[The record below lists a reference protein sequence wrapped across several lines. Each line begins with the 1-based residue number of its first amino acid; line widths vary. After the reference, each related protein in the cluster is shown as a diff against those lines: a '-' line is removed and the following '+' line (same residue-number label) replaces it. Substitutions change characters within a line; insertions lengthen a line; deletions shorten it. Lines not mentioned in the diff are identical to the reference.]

1 MFNHH
6 KKLIPKE
13 IAMTNNNYNTK
24 GRKFNHLNYENRKL
38 IEKLLS
44 KNVSKKEIAELL
56 EISRS
61 TLYNELKR
69 GTVIQLNSDLT
80 EYKKYFA
87 ETGQLVY
94 EKNRNNSKK
103 PYKFTK
109 AINFIEDVEKEIIEN
124 KLSPDSACGK
134 LKRTN
139 KYEETVC
146 FKTIY
151 NYIDLG
157 LSKVKNIDLILKVKI
172 NHHKNKIRK
181 NRRIMGDS
189 IENRPEIINNRKE
202 IGHWEIDTVIGKREK
217 GSVLLTID
225 ERATRKRIIVKI
237 KDKTATS
244 VMEGLQKT
252 FSRFKEPEKVFKSIT
267 SDNGSEFAEL
277 TQLSSV
283 HIYYTHPY
291 TSWER
296 GTNEKQ
302 NSLIRRFLPKGT
314 SFDDIDDEVIER
326 IQEWINNFPRK
337 MFGYATSN
345 ELFKEEM
352 NKIGISV

>member
-1 MFNHH
+1 
-6 KKLIPKE
+6 
-13 IAMTNNNYNTK
+13 MTNNNYNTK
-24 GRKFNHLNYENRKL
+24 ERKFNHLNYEKRKL

-44 KNVSKKEIAELL
+44 KNVSKKKIAELL

-69 GTVIQLNSDLT
+69 GIVTQRNSDLT

-103 PYKFTK
+103 PYKFAK
-109 AINFIEDVEKEIIEN
+109 AINFIEDVEKEILEN

-134 LKRTN
+134 LKCTQ

-146 FKTIY
+146 SKTIY
-151 NYIDLG
+151 NYIELG
-157 LSKVKNIDLILKVKI
+157 LLKVKNIDLILKVRI
-172 NHHKNKIRK
+172 NRHKKKVRK
-181 NRRIMGDS
+181 NRRIMGES
-189 IENRPEIINNRKE
+189 IENRPEKINNRE
-202 IGHWEIDTVIGKREK
+202 EVGHWEIDTVVGKRKK

-225 ERATRKRIIVKI
+225 ERVTRKRIIIKI
-237 KDKTATS
+237 KDKTAAS
-244 VMEGLQKT
+244 VTEGLQKI

-277 TQLSSV
+277 TQLPSV

-291 TSWER
+291 TSCER

-314 SFDDIDDEVIER
+314 SFDDIDDEVVEH

-352 NKIGISV
+352 NKIGVSV